1 MERHTDA
8 TDFLGALHVQS
19 DDDTVEICILRPHE
33 TYSRKKRAQE
43 SADWTATEADPS

>member
-8 TDFLGALHVQS
+8 IDFLGALHVQS

-33 TYSRKKRAQE
+33 TYRKKRAQE
-43 SADWTATEADPS
+43 SADWTITEADPS